1 MGSGSGGGGGGG
13 GGGSA
18 SGGSGYSVSNA
29 SAGGSRLVSRTK
41 DEIGASFDK
50 LLEGP
55 PKEYYL
61 NIFASDL
68 ARDLYAALLDV
79 SVSLGLDR
87 DWQAI
92 QDKYRVPPDA
102 GCLSGLKEAMVEM
115 HGGDDADPLVRE
127 ICDEALESFFIYA
140 MGDRPSVY
148 SGANADEVFQ
158 KINRKVLIDS
168 RSSYFLREMI
178 HEVAKRRSAELTSE
192 LRNNLDEYSLKRADR
207 IIRDFDTR
215 FKDPDPQMTHNK
227 IFQVIRENPDW
238 FLNLLKKDAP

>member
-18 SGGSGYSVSNA
+18 SGGSGYSIGNPG
-29 SAGGSRLVSRTK
+29 AGGSRLVPRRK
-41 DEIGASFDK
+41 DEIGAAFDK

-68 ARDLYAALLDV
+68 VRDLYAALLDV

-87 DWQAI
+87 DWKAI
-92 QDKYRVPPDA
+92 QDKYHVSPDP
-102 GCLSGLKEAMVEM
+102 GCLPGLREAMVEM

-127 ICDEALESFFIYA
+127 ICIAALESFFIYA
-140 MGDRPSVY
+140 MGDRPTVY
-148 SGANADEVFQ
+148 GRANAAEVFQ

-178 HEVAKRRSAELTSE
+178 HEIAKRRCAELTSE
-192 LRNNLDEYSLKRADR
+192 LRDDLDEYSLKRADR
-207 IIRDFDTR
+207 IVQDFDTR
-215 FKDPDPQMTHNK
+215 FKDPDPAMTHNK